1 MKTLLKV
8 VAVLS
13 LLGLVV
19 SAANADVSKEEKAQ
33 MMKDAKETV
42 SLFREKDPSMT
53 KFFDK
58 SYGYAVFS
66 SVAKGAVG
74 VGGAHGKG
82 LLFHK
87 GEAQGVTS
95 LTQVTVGLQLG
106 GQVYSEIIFFED
118 ASHYNDFTA
127 GKFELSAQ
135 ATAVAAAAGVSA
147 NASYKNG
154 VAIFTVARGGL
165 MYEAS
170 VGGQKFGYKPF

>member
-19 SAANADVSKEEKAQ
+19 NAANAGVSEKEKAK
-33 MMKDAKETV
+33 MVTNASETV
-42 SLFREKDPSMT
+42 ALFRKKDPGLE

-58 SYGYAVFS
+58 AYGYAVFS
-66 SVAKGAVG
+66 SIAKGAMG
-74 VGGAHGKG
+74 IGGAHGKG
-82 LLFHK
+82 LLFRK
-87 GEAQGVTS
+87 GEAQGVTKLS
-95 LTQVTVGLQLG
+95 QFTVGLQLG

-118 ASHYNDFTA
+118 ASAYNDFTD

-170 VGGQKFGYKPF
+170 VGGQKFSYKPF